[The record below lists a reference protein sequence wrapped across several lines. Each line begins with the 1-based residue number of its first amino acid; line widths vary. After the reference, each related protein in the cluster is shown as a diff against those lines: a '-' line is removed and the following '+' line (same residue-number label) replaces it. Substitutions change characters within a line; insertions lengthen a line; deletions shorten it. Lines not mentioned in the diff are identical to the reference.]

1 MSVYDDV
8 KSQFGYTVPNQIWAH
23 SDAGMKL
30 IGCYNSGN
38 FSERYTKIPLG
49 SRVCVA
55 QVLVPDAQAG
65 DVVVA
70 MADSEITSSRDT
82 NTEIVTQLLWA
93 SGSGS
98 ITGDE
103 ISEEN
108 GSNVDI
114 NEHHKKLVSTGS
126 VVVPSSRPLSYVSF
140 VVGAFDGSIQPQ
152 YVVVE
157 TDYTRVAVLHFRVI
171 R

>member
-1 MSVYDDV
+1 MSIYDDM
-8 KSQFGYTVPNQIWAH
+8 KAQFGYTVPNQIWAH
-23 SDAGMKL
+23 SETGMKL

-38 FSERYTKIPLG
+38 FSERYKTIPLG
-49 SRVCVA
+49 TRECVA
-55 QVLVPDAQAG
+55 QVMVPDARIG
-65 DVVVA
+65 DIIVA
-70 MADSEITSSRDT
+70 MADSEITSGRNT

-126 VVVPSSRPLSYVSF
+126 ILVPLTRALNYVSF
-140 VVGAFDGSIQPQ
+140 VCGAFDGTIQPQ

-157 TDYTRVAVLHFRVI
+157 QDYTRVFALHFRKL
-171 R
+171 